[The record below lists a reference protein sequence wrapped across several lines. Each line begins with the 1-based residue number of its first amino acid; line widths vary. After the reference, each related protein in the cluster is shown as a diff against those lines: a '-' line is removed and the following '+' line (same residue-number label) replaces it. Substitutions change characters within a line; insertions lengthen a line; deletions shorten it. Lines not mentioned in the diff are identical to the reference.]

1 MKAAVYYGRGDI
13 RIESVPEPSD
23 PRPGEVV
30 LEVTR
35 AAICGTDSSE
45 WAHGPMLT
53 RPPVTLGHEFVGR
66 VVSIGDEVTGLAQG
80 DRVVRRCSVVRSLR
94 MVPRGSNEP
103 LLHVPDA
110 RVAAERRLGPACQ
123 DPRGCLSSGSGE
135 LL

>member
-45 WAHGPMLT
+45 WAPAHPSPWDTSSWAGSSRSGT
-53 RPPVTLGHEFVGR
+53 RSQVFPTGTASSPALQCRAVTA
-66 VVSIGDEVTGLAQG
+66 IGA
-80 DRVVRRCSVVRSLR
+80 
-94 MVPRGSNEP
+94 
-103 LLHVPDA
+103 A
-110 RVAAERRLGPACQ
+110 RVERTSA
-123 DPRGCLSSGSGE
+123 PRT
-135 LL
+135 